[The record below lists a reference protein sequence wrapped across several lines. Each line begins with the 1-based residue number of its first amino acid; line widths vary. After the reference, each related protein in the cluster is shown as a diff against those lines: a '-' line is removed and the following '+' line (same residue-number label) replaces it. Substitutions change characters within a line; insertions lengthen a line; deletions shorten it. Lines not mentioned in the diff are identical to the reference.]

1 MRQLSALRHTTTND
15 LYASTAFRTRMSDR
29 LPSLDL
35 LKGFETVARH
45 LSFTKAA
52 AELFVTQSAVSR
64 QIRQLEEHLGVRLFE
79 RRTRAVVLTEAGYHY
94 YVQVAPLLKQ
104 LADITLKV
112 TAARPATRVRVTATL
127 TFASLWLVPRL
138 TAFQEKHPD
147 VHVHVIADNVIRDL
161 ARDDFDLAIR
171 YCSKAEAGDGAVKLF
186 EECLTPVCSPKL
198 IGRRKLKSLEDLNEF
213 VLIHFHDL
221 EGRAPWLSWD
231 TFFRE
236 TRAEHVGGK
245 GAAYFSHY
253 DQAIRAARSG
263 QGFAL
268 GRLPV
273 IDLLVDEGELVM
285 PFNRAGAVAL
295 PDKAYWLA
303 RPPAP
308 SANPDVELFVTWLR
322 EHTSRS
328 RDRA

>member
-1 MRQLSALRHTTTND
+1 MT
-15 LYASTAFRTRMSDR
+15 DR

-79 RRTRAVVLTEAGYHY
+79 RRTRSVVLTDAGYQY

-104 LADITLKV
+104 LGDITLKV
-112 TAARPATRVRVTATL
+112 TAVQPATRVRVTATL

-147 VHVHVIADNVIRDL
+147 VHVHVIADNVVRDL
-161 ARDDFDLAIR
+161 VRDDFDLAVR
-171 YCSKAEAGDGAVKLF
+171 YCSKAEAGEGAVELF
-186 EECLTPVCSPKL
+186 RECLTPVCSPKL
-198 IGRRKLKSLEDLNEF
+198 ISRRKLKRLEDLDGY

-231 TFFRE
+231 TFFGE
-236 TRAEHVGGK
+236 AKAEHVRGK

-253 DQAIRAARSG
+253 DQAIRAARAG

-273 IDLLVDEGELVM
+273 IDTLIDEGELVM
-285 PFNRAGAVAL
+285 PFSPAGRVDL
-295 PDKAYWLA
+295 PDRAYWLL
-303 RPPAP
+303 RPPTKAHP
-308 SANPDVELFVTWLR
+308 EVELFVAWLR
-322 EHTSRS
+322 EHAEHS